1 MIQYRET
8 PPAAGGRER
17 MDAGMDCLFVIDY
30 QKDFV
35 DGALGFPGAEKL
47 DAAIAARVREYGPG
61 RVWFTQDTHTPDYLS
76 TREGALLPVI
86 HCVRGTP
93 GWENYGQTAAALAE
107 VGAVGIEKPSFGM
120 DTGDPAVLA
129 ALPAQADRIELC
141 GLVSNICV
149 VSNAVVLQSR
159 YPQARIVV
167 DARLTASFD
176 PALHEK
182 TLDVLAGLQA
192 QIVGR

>member
-1 MIQYRET
+1 MN
-8 PPAAGGRER
+8 
-17 MDAGMDCLFVIDY
+17 CLFVIDY

-47 DAAIAARVREYGPG
+47 DGLIAARVREYGPG
-61 RVWFTQDTHTPDYLS
+61 RVWFTRDTHGEDYLR
-76 TREGALLPVI
+76 TREGESLPVV

-93 GWENYGQTAAALAE
+93 GWENYGETAKALEE
-107 VGAVGIEKPSFGM
+107 VGAVGIDKPSFGL
-120 DTGDPAVLA
+120 DTGDPKVLA
-129 ALPAQADRIELC
+129 ALPEEAERIELC

-149 VSNAVVLQSR
+149 VSNAAVLQSR

-176 PALHEK
+176 PGLHEK

-192 QIVGR
+192 ELLNR